1 MKNEKRKSLITEI
14 QEMQIQLT
22 GMSYPDWELEQMSD
36 RSLNDLHAEMWS
48 RYDEDMRDNQMMF
61 FE

>member
-14 QEMQIQLT
+14 QEMQVQLT

-36 RSLNDLHAEMWS
+36 RSINDLHAELWAT
-48 RYDEDMRDNQMMF
+48 YDADMRDNQMMF

>member
-14 QEMQIQLT
+14 QEMQVQLI
-22 GMSYPDWELEQMSD
+22 GMAYPDWELEQMSD
-36 RSLNDLHAEMWS
+36 RGINDLHAELWAT
-48 RYDEDMRDNQMMF
+48 YDEDMRDNQMMF